1 MQQRGDLM
9 QLVIGLFQSD
19 DPATRARIAKDIA
32 AQAQAAVKVPP
43 ASEKPLP
50 KPRERDLALLENR
63 VSPVTTMTDAE
74 LDALNALLPWGALT
88 ADAAGRVVGSSWS
101 DHKRSNVQPLI
112 DERIVEFD
120 RVLPLAGRH
129 LLEVGCFE
137 GIHTIGA
144 LTRGARVTGVD
155 SRMENILKTL
165 ARLWAYG
172 MSADVRVW
180 DLELGDPP
188 ATVPQRWDVLHHIG
202 VLYHL
207 SNPAEHLAI
216 ALDRTGAGVLLDT
229 HVATD
234 EADASESY
242 EALGRTFRYARKD
255 ERPISPF
262 AGMRDHAKWL
272 LIEDLE
278 AICRDRGFTDVR
290 VRNVRDER
298 NGKRV
303 LIWAFKPGKAR
314 PDRV

>member
-19 DPATRARIAKDIA
+19 DPEARALIAKRISTKA
-32 AQAQAAVKVPP
+32 RAAVEIP
-43 ASEKPLP
+43 AADDKPAP
-50 KPRERDLALLENR
+50 KPRERDLALLANR
-63 VSPVTTMTDAE
+63 VSPITTMTDAE
-74 LDALNALLPWGALT
+74 LDAFNALLPWGALT
-88 ADAAGRVVGSSWS
+88 SDATGRVVGSSWS

-129 LLEVGCFE
+129 VLEVGCFE
-137 GIHTIGA
+137 GIHTIGC

-172 MSADVRVW
+172 MAADVRVW
-180 DLELGDPP
+180 DLELGEPP
-188 ATVPQRWDVLHHIG
+188 ATVPARWDVLHHIG

-216 ALDRTGAGVLLDT
+216 ALDRTGAGLLLDT
-229 HVATD
+229 HVASD
-234 EADASESY
+234 AEDASESY
-242 EALGRTFRYARKD
+242 EALGRTFRYARKG

-278 AICRDRGFTDVR
+278 AICRSRGFTDVR
-290 VRNVRDER
+290 VKQVRDER

-303 LIWAFKPGKAR
+303 LMWAFKPGKAR
-314 PDRV
+314 PDRP